1 VIRGRRRERGHTAE
15 ISISFLDVI
24 SCGFG
29 AIVLLLLIAK
39 TVEST
44 AVEESEIP
52 LDGSVEELQQQ
63 LFELRGEAT
72 VLNRELTSKEEQLS
86 EMQQRIARLQS
97 ELASVRRQRDAVA
110 QADTTERDKL
120 ALARQV
126 LTEEMKR
133 LQAQRDR
140 TDKQLIGGIPVDS
153 EYIVFIVDTS
163 GSMYN
168 FAWQRLRQEM
178 INILNIY
185 PQVKGI
191 QVMNDMGGYMFS
203 SYRDKWIPDTPARR
217 RAIIERLSHWTPFS
231 NSSPV
236 EGVQQAIR
244 RFYAPNR
251 KISLY
256 VLGDDFTGESIDQV
270 LATVAKINRKGRS
283 GERLVRIHTIG
294 FPVHF
299 LVRGGNLQTASRFAA
314 LMRELSYRN
323 GGTFVGLNGLK
334 PE

>member
-1 VIRGRRRERGHTAE
+1 MNKKRRRERRYTAE

-44 AVEESEIP
+44 AFETVEQP
-52 LDGSVEELQQQ
+52 LEGSVAELQQQ
-63 LFELRGEAT
+63 LFQIRGET
-72 VLNRELTSKEEQLS
+72 TTLNRSLKSREEQLS
-86 EMQQRIARLQS
+86 DIRLRIAKLQE

-110 QADTTERDKL
+110 QVDTTEKDKL
-120 ALARQV
+120 TLAQQV
-126 LTEEMKR
+126 LTEEMER
-133 LQAQRDR
+133 LLANQNRRDN
-140 TDKQLIGGIPVDS
+140 QLIGGIPVDS
-153 EYIVFIVDTS
+153 EYIVFIIDTS
-163 GSMYN
+163 GSMFN
-168 FAWQRLRQEM
+168 FAWSRVQQEM

-185 PQVKGI
+185 PRVKGI
-191 QVMNDMGGYMFS
+191 QVMNDMGDYMFS
-203 SYRDKWIPDTPARR
+203 SYRGRWIPDTPARR
-217 RAIIERLSHWTPFS
+217 KAILNRLASWTPFS

-244 RFYAPNR
+244 RFYASDK

-256 VLGDDFTGESIDQV
+256 VFGDDFTGNSIAQV
-270 LATVAKINRKGRS
+270 LDTVDKINRKRS
-283 GERLVRIHTIG
+283 GNRLVRIHTIG

-299 LVRGGNLQTASRFAA
+299 QVQGGNLQTATRFAA

-323 GGTFVGLNGLK
+323 NGTFVGLPGLK
-334 PE
+334 

>member
-1 VIRGRRRERGHTAE
+1 MSRAKRRERRITAE

-44 AVEESEIP
+44 AFESVEQP
-52 LDGSVEELQQQ
+52 LEGSVAELQQQ
-63 LFELRGEAT
+63 LFQIRGEAT
-72 VLNRELTSKEEQLS
+72 VLNRSLMSREEQLS
-86 EMQQRIARLQS
+86 DLQLRIAQLQ
-97 ELASVRRQRDAVA
+97 EDLASVRRQRDAVA
-110 QADTTERDKL
+110 QVDTAEKDKL
-120 ALARQV
+120 TLALQV

-133 LQAQRDR
+133 LLDNQNRVSN
-140 TDKQLIGGIPVDS
+140 QLIGGIPVDS
-153 EYIVFIVDTS
+153 EYIIFIVDTS
-163 GSMYN
+163 GSMFN
-168 FAWQRLRQEM
+168 FAWPRVRQEM

-185 PQVKGI
+185 PRVKGI
-191 QVMNDMGGYMFS
+191 QIMNDMGEYMFS
-203 SYRDKWIPDTPARR
+203 SYRGKWIPDTPARR
-217 RAIIERLSHWTPFS
+217 RAILNRLATWTPFS

-244 RFYAPNR
+244 RFYASDR

-256 VLGDDFTGESIDQV
+256 VFGDDFTGHSIARVVD
-270 LATVAKINRKGRS
+270 TVDKINRKGS
-283 GERLVRIHTIG
+283 TSKRLVRIHTIG

-299 LVRGGNLQTASRFAA
+299 LVQGGNLQTATRFSA

-323 GGTFVGLNGLK
+323 NGTFVGLNGL
-334 PE
+334 E

>member
-1 VIRGRRRERGHTAE
+1 MSRGRRRERGQMAE

-44 AVEESEIP
+44 AFEKSEQP
-52 LDGSVEELQQQ
+52 LQGSVAELQQQ
-63 LFELRGEAT
+63 LFEIRGET
-72 VLNRELTSKEEQLS
+72 TILNRDLTSKEEQLS
-86 EMQQRIARLQS
+86 DIHLRIARLQS
-97 ELASVRRQRDAVA
+97 ELASVRRQQGAVA
-110 QADTTERDKL
+110 QVDTTEQDKL
-120 ALARQV
+120 TLALQV

-133 LQAQRDR
+133 LQAQQNRA
-140 TDKQLIGGIPVDS
+140 DKQLIGGIPVDS
-153 EYIVFIVDTS
+153 EYIIFIVDTS
-163 GSMYN
+163 GSMFN
-168 FAWQRLRQEM
+168 FAWPRLRQEM
-178 INILNIY
+178 LHILDIY
-185 PQVKGI
+185 PRVKGI

-217 RAIIERLSHWTPFS
+217 KAIVERLSSWTPFS

-236 EGVQQAIR
+236 EGVQHAIR
-244 RFYAPNR
+244 RFYAPDR

-256 VLGDDFTGESIDQV
+256 VLGDDFTGSSIAQV
-270 LATVAKINRKGRS
+270 LDTVAKINREGRS
-283 GERLVRIHTIG
+283 GDRLVRIHTIG

-299 LVRGGNLQTASRFAA
+299 LVRGGNLQTATRFAA